1 MYLIVISEAL
11 LFAVNR
17 FTFVSYLLSLSGGL
31 DGKIL
36 VFDHLCVLDTVCYSL
51 GLHPFSALNPD
62 CFIRMI
68 FEIVH
73 DISFLLADGTIMCD
87 AYSTLTM

>member
-11 LFAVNR
+11 LFAFNR
-17 FTFVSYLLSLSGGL
+17 FTFMSYLLSLSGGL

-36 VFDHLCVLDTVCYSL
+36 VFDHSCVFLDTVCYSL

-62 CFIRMI
+62 CFICIILR
-68 FEIVH
+68 
-73 DISFLLADGTIMCD
+73 
-87 AYSTLTM
+87 